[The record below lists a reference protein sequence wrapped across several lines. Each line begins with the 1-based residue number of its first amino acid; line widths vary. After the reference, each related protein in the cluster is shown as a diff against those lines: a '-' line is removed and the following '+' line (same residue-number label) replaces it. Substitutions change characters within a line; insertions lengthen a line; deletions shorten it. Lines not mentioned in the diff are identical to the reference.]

1 MSRKNSVI
9 IPWGLLFYT
18 IRTGYYLILL
28 PYVPTITMKK
38 LPRHCFCIHIYLDLE
53 FVSDSDSVQVLYR
66 ITDR

>member
-18 IRTGYYLILL
+18 IRTGYCLILL
-28 PYVPTITMKK
+28 PYVPEMKK
-38 LPRHCFCIHIYLDLE
+38 ILMDCFCIHIYLDLE

-66 ITDR
+66 ITDRQ